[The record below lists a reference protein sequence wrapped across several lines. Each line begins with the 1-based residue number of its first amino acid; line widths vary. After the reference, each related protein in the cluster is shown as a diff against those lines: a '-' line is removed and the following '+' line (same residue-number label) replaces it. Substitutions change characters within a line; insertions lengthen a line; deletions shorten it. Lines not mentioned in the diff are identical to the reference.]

1 VLAPP
6 HPAIAPPFL
15 SRFVPV
21 LLTATNAVL
30 LGRLGG
36 PVLAA
41 GGLAVLLFGLL
52 RLLGAGL
59 VGTVGDAVASAVG
72 RAQARARAE
81 DLSRATVPA
90 RAPAGPDPTGSGPTS
105 PWTVAPPRGRP
116 AEYEVRDLLRASV
129 AVATVAGVAGALALL
144 GCGHLLGRIGQDTR
158 LAAMAATVLAA
169 LAPGLVPC
177 LWFEALRRY
186 RQGMRRPGIPVWLG
200 AVAVA
205 GHLGLAWLLG
215 FGAGPLPGFGAAG
228 IGAATSAAY
237 LLGFG
242 LLYLRTGSDRALAPM
257 LSLAGWRASLPAVRL
272 LLRRARRAHP
282 RRPAR

>member
-1 VLAPP
+1 MLLA
-6 HPAIAPPFL
+6 
-15 SRFVPV
+15 
-21 LLTATNAVL
+21 ATDAVL

-52 RLLGAGL
+52 RSVGVGL
-59 VGTVGDAVASAVG
+59 VGSVGDAVASAVG

-81 DLSRATVPA
+81 AQSRATVPA
-90 RAPAGPDPTGSGPTS
+90 RTLAGPSLPTG
-105 PWTVAPPRGRP
+105 PWTGARARVRP

-129 AVATVAGVAGALALL
+129 AVATVVGVAGGLALL
-144 GCGHLLGRIGQDTR
+144 GFGHLLDRTGADARPAA
-158 LAAMAATVLAA
+158 LAATALAA

-177 LWFEALRRY
+177 LWFEALRHY
-186 RQGMRRPGIPVWLG
+186 RQGMRRPGIPGWLA

-205 GHLGLAWLLG
+205 AHLGLACLLG
-215 FGAGPLPGFGAAG
+215 FGAGPVPGFGAAG
-228 IGAATSAAY
+228 IGAATSVAY

-242 LLYLRTGSDRALAPM
+242 LLYLRTGWDRALAPM

-272 LLRRARRAHP
+272 LLRRARRGHP
-282 RRPAR
+282 GR